1 MVLGRERR
9 GDAGAAAA
17 AAAAI
22 KEPPVARRRQPT
34 FVVAIGRLKKTRL
47 PARHPHNTTEG

>member
-34 FVVAIGRLKKTRL
+34 FVVIGRLKKTRL

>member
-1 MVLGRERR
+1 MVLGWERR
-9 GDAGAAAA
+9 GDAGAV